1 MWTRGPRIRP
11 YQIIYISPNS
21 QIEFN
26 ETLRI
31 EIRSKM
37 IKETQKN
44 KRHTEFQQMKLQIKS
59 TQR

>member
-1 MWTRGPRIRP
+1 MRP
-11 YQIIYISPNS
+11 YQLIYISPNS

-26 ETLRI
+26 EILRS

-44 KRHTEFQQMKLQIKS
+44 KRYTEFQQMQLQIKS

>member
-1 MWTRGPRIRP
+1 MWTRDPRIRP

-26 ETLRI
+26 EKLRI

-37 IKETQKN
+37 IKETSPQK
-44 KRHTEFQQMKLQIKS
+44 RPTEFQQMQLQIKS

>member
-1 MWTRGPRIRP
+1 MWTRDPRIRP

-21 QIEFN
+21 QVEFN

-31 EIRSKM
+31 ENLSKM